1 METDTWTV
9 VRGSMGGLS
18 DGLYFSVLI
27 EILHGS
33 VFAISTIFFLWC
45 NRSSFFDKYRIRHA
59 LNELE
64 CS

>member
-1 METDTWTV
+1 
-9 VRGSMGGLS
+9 MGGLS